1 MQPIAFASS
10 GSVGLDFGTTNS
22 AIAMLIESQAVL
34 AQFASPGG
42 ATTTFPSVLYFE
54 RRKEGSLTRL
64 TSAAG
69 PNALQRYLEAE
80 DKGRLIQSLKAYLAD
95 RRFDGTGV
103 FSQHYSLEDMIALI
117 VGHLLRDARGLTP
130 ETSPGSDPIP
140 SRVVVGRPVNFS
152 DARNREDNEFA
163 LERLRRA
170 IAQCGFTDIVF
181 EYEPVAAAY
190 SYEQTLDRDELILIG
205 DFGGGTSDFSILRV
219 GPTQRRRGR
228 ARDEIIGA
236 DGVAVAGDA
245 FDRQIIRKLVA
256 PRLGLG
262 SEYFSPPDKF
272 LPIPSWPYE
281 RLERWH
287 HLSFL
292 NTAKNLEMLE
302 LLRRT
307 ALIPERLEAFVHL
320 IKNEMGFRLHEA
332 VRRVKFDLSEK
343 PETVFEFRCE
353 PVTITRKVTR
363 AEFETW
369 IEPEVTRMAGC
380 VDGLLSRTGVS
391 SHDIDHVFLT
401 GGSSFV
407 PAVRNI
413 FVDRFGLE
421 KITGGEELTS
431 VATGLS
437 LCAAAQWPA
446 A

>member
-1 MQPIAFASS
+1 MS

-22 AIAMLIESQAVL
+22 AIAAIVGSQPTL
-34 AQFASPGG
+34 AAFQSAGG
-42 ATTTFPSVLYFE
+42 VTQTFPSVLYFE
-54 RRKEGSLTRL
+54 RRKEGTVTRL

-69 PNALQRYLEAE
+69 PRALQSYLEAE
-80 DKGRLIQSLKAYLAD
+80 EKGRLIQSLKAYLGD

-117 VGHLLRDARGLTP
+117 ARHLLTDAQGL
-130 ETSPGSDPIP
+130 SVKP
-140 SRVVVGRPVNFS
+140 SQVIVGRPVNFS
-152 DARNREDNEFA
+152 SAETPDDNAFA
-163 LERLRRA
+163 LGRLRAA
-170 IAQCGFTDIVF
+170 IEKCGFTDIEF

-190 SYEQTLDRDELILIG
+190 SYEQALDRDELILIG

-219 GPTQRRRGR
+219 GPTQRIRGR
-228 ARDEIIGA
+228 AREDIVGT

-272 LPIPSWPYE
+272 LPIPAWPYE

-292 NTAKNLEMLE
+292 NTSKNLEMLE
-302 LLRRT
+302 QLRRS

-320 IKNEMGFRLHEA
+320 IKSEMGYRLHEA
-332 VRRVKFDLSEK
+332 VRRAKFDLSIGTEAQ
-343 PETVFEFRCE
+343 FEFECE
-353 PVTITRKVTR
+353 PVSITKKVTR
-363 AEFETW
+363 IEFEKW
-369 IEPEVTRMAGC
+369 IEPELTMMERC
-380 VDGLLSRTGVS
+380 VDRLLSATGVAVG
-391 SHDIDHVFLT
+391 DVDHVFLT

-407 PAVRNI
+407 PAVRRI
-413 FVDRFGLE
+413 FVERFGAE
-421 KITGGEELTS
+421 KITGGGELTS

-437 LCAAAQWPA
+437 LCAAARWD
-446 A
+446 

>member
-1 MQPIAFASS
+1 MLAAFATGDSI
-10 GSVGLDFGTTNS
+10 TH
-22 AIAMLIESQAVL
+22 
-34 AQFASPGG
+34 
-42 ATTTFPSVLYFE
+42 TFPSVLYFE
-54 RRKEGSLTRL
+54 RRKERAMTRL

-69 PNALQRYLEAE
+69 PRALQRYLDAE

-103 FSQHYSLEDMIALI
+103 FSQHYTLEDMIALI
-117 VGHLLRDARGLTP
+117 VRHLLEDATLADRPWT
-130 ETSPGSDPIP
+130 IP
-140 SRVVVGRPVNFS
+140 SHVVVGRPVHFS
-152 DARNREDNEFA
+152 NALDQKDDDFA
-163 LERLRRA
+163 LARLRAA
-170 IAQCGFTDIVF
+170 IGQCGFAEIVF

-205 DFGGGTSDFSILRV
+205 DFGGGTSDFSVLRV
-219 GPTQRRRGR
+219 GPTQRSRGR
-228 ARDEIIGA
+228 AREDIVGT

-292 NTAKNLEMLE
+292 NNAKNLEMLE

-307 ALIPERLEAFVHL
+307 AIIPERLQAFVHL
-320 IKNEMGFRLHEA
+320 IKSEMGFRLHES
-332 VRRVKFDLSEK
+332 VRKTKFDLSAHA
-343 PETVFEFRCE
+343 ETVFEFHCE
-353 PVTITRKVTR
+353 PVSISKKVSR
-363 AEFETW
+363 AEFEKW
-369 IEPEVTRMAGC
+369 IEPELQLMAAC
-380 VDGLLSRTGVS
+380 VDRLLDTTGVS
-391 SHDIDHVFLT
+391 PRDIDHVFLT

-413 FVDRFGLE
+413 FIERFGPH

-437 LCAAAQWPA
+437 LCAARQWPA
-446 A
+446 

>member
-1 MQPIAFASS
+1 MCPIEFSTS

-22 AIAMLIESQAVL
+22 AIARVIESQPAL
-34 AQFASPGG
+34 AEFSSGSG
-42 ATTTFPSVLYFE
+42 TTQTFPSVLYFE
-54 RRKEGSLTRL
+54 RRNEGALTRL

-69 PNALQRYLEAE
+69 PKALQRYLDAE
-80 DKGRLIQSLKAYLAD
+80 DKGRLIQSLKAYLGD

-117 VGHLLRDARGLTP
+117 ARHLLEDARGLTAA
-130 ETSPGSDPIP
+130 TSPKPGLIP
-140 SRVVVGRPVNFS
+140 SRAVVGRPVHFS
-152 DARNREDNEFA
+152 NATSQEDDEFA
-163 LERLRRA
+163 LARLRGA

-190 SYEQTLDRDELILIG
+190 SYEQTLHHDELILIG

-219 GPTQRRRGR
+219 GPDQRRRGR
-228 ARDEIIGA
+228 ARDIIGTE
-236 DGVAVAGDA
+236 GVAVAGDA
-245 FDRQIIRKLVA
+245 FDRHIIRKLVA

-262 SEYFSPPDKF
+262 SEFFSAPDKF

-302 LLRRT
+302 HLRRS

-320 IKNEMGFRLHEA
+320 IKSEMGFRLHEA
-332 VRRVKFDLSEK
+332 VRRAKFELSV
-343 PETVFEFRCE
+343 ETDALFEFHCE
-353 PVTITRKVTR
+353 PVSITKKVTR
-363 AEFETW
+363 LEFERW
-369 IEPEVTRMAGC
+369 IEPELALMAGS
-380 VDGLLSRTGVS
+380 VDRLLSSAGVTA
-391 SHDIDHVFLT
+391 HDIDHVFLT

-413 FVDRFGLE
+413 FVERFGSE
-421 KITGGEELTS
+421 KITGGKELTS

-437 LCAAAQWPA
+437 LCAAEHWPE
-446 A
+446 

>member
-1 MQPIAFASS
+1 MRPIEFSTS

-22 AIAMLIESQAVL
+22 AIATVVASRPVL
-34 AQFASPGG
+34 AEFPTGTG
-42 ATTTFPSVLYFE
+42 VTHTFPSVLYFE
-54 RRKEGSLTRL
+54 RRKEGALTRL

-69 PNALQRYLEAE
+69 PKALQHYLDAE
-80 DKGRLIQSLKAYLAD
+80 DKGRLIQSLKAYLGD

-103 FSQHYSLEDMIALI
+103 FSRHYSLEDMIALI
-117 VGHLLRDARGLTP
+117 ARHLLLDTRGLTP
-130 ETSPGSDPIP
+130 VP
-140 SRVVVGRPVNFS
+140 SRVVVGRPVHFS
-152 DARNREDNEFA
+152 NAQGPEDDEFA
-163 LERLRRA
+163 LGRLRSA
-170 IAQCGFTDIVF
+170 ITQCGFTEIVF

-219 GPTQRRRGR
+219 GPDQRSRGR
-228 ARDEIIGA
+228 ARDIIGTE
-236 DGVAVAGDA
+236 GVAVAGDA

-262 SEYFSPPDKF
+262 GDYFSPPDKF

-302 LLRRT
+302 HLRRS

-320 IKNEMGFRLHEA
+320 IKSEMGFRLHEA
-332 VRRVKFDLSEK
+332 VRRAKFELSVNTEAL
-343 PETVFEFRCE
+343 FEFHCE
-353 PVTITRKVTR
+353 PMSITKKVTR
-363 AEFETW
+363 LDFEKW
-369 IEPEVTRMAGC
+369 IDPEVLLMAGC
-380 VDGLLSRTGVS
+380 VDRLLSATGVTV
-391 SHDIDHVFLT
+391 HDIDHVFLT

-413 FVDRFGLE
+413 FVERFGAQ

-437 LCAAAQWPA
+437 LCAAKEWPP
-446 A
+446 

>member
-1 MQPIAFASS
+1 VSFSPS

-22 AIAMLIESQAVL
+22 AIATLVGSKPTL
-34 AQFASPGG
+34 AEFPTAGG
-42 ATTTFPSVLYFE
+42 TTHTFPSVLYFE
-54 RRKEGSLTRL
+54 RRKEGTVTRL

-69 PNALQRYLEAE
+69 PRALQNYLEAE

-117 VGHLLRDARGLTP
+117 ARHLLADARDLP
-130 ETSPGSDPIP
+130 SAASQESDATP

-152 DARNREDNEFA
+152 HAQDGDDNEFA
-163 LERLRRA
+163 LARLRSA
-170 IAQCGFTDIVF
+170 IARCGFTDIVF

-228 ARDEIIGA
+228 DREDIVGT

-245 FDRQIIRKLVA
+245 FDKQIIRKLVA

-302 LLRRT
+302 LLRRS

-320 IKNEMGFRLHEA
+320 IKSEMGFRLHES
-332 VRRVKFDLSEK
+332 VRRAKFQLSETA
-343 PETVFEFRCE
+343 EVQFEFNCE
-353 PVTITRKVTR
+353 PVSIAKKVTR
-363 AEFETW
+363 LEFEKW
-369 IEPEVTRMAGC
+369 IEPEVTLMAGC
-380 VDGLLSRTGVS
+380 VDRLMARTGVS
-391 SHDIDHVFLT
+391 ARDIDHVFLT

-413 FVDRFGLE
+413 FVERFGTQ
-421 KITGGEELTS
+421 KITGGDELTS

-437 LCAAAQWPA
+437 LCAAKHWPA
-446 A
+446 

>member
-1 MQPIAFASS
+1 MIPITFSAT

-22 AIAMLIESQAVL
+22 AIATVAGSQPTL
-34 AQFASPGG
+34 AEFASAGG
-42 ATTTFPSVLYFE
+42 HTHTFPSILYFE
-54 RRKEGSLTRL
+54 RRRDANVTRL

-69 PNALQRYLEAE
+69 QKALDHYLEAE
-80 DKGRLIQSLKAYLAD
+80 EKGRLIQSLKAYLAD
-95 RRFDGTGV
+95 RRFDGTAV

-117 VGHLLRDARGLTP
+117 VRHLVMDSRGLTP
-130 ETSPGSDPIP
+130 EMSRGSDPIMP
-140 SRVVVGRPVNFS
+140 SRVVVGRPVHFS
-152 DARNREDNEFA
+152 NAQNQEDDDFA
-163 LERLRRA
+163 LGRLRQA

-205 DFGGGTSDFSILRV
+205 DFGGGTSDFSVLRV
-219 GPTQRRRGR
+219 GPTQRRHGR
-228 ARDEIIGA
+228 KPGDIIGT

-256 PRLGLG
+256 PRLGMG
-262 SEYFSPPDKF
+262 SDYFSPPGKF

-292 NTAKNLEMLE
+292 NTAKNLDMLE
-302 LLRRT
+302 HLRRT

-320 IKNEMGFRLHEA
+320 IKSEMGFRLHEA
-332 VRRVKFDLSEK
+332 VRRTKFELSAATEAL
-343 PETVFEFRCE
+343 FEFHCE
-353 PVTITRKVTR
+353 PVSITKKVTR
-363 AEFETW
+363 LDFEKW
-369 IEPEVTRMAGC
+369 IAPEVQLMAGC
-380 VDGLLSRTGVS
+380 VDGLLNATGVS
-391 SHDIDHVFLT
+391 AHDIDHVFLT

-413 FVDRFGLE
+413 FVERFGSE

-437 LCAAAQWPA
+437 LRAAKQWPE
-446 A
+446 